1 MSTPTLPARSELPK
15 AYTWELESIF
25 ATDADW
31 ESAFA
36 RVTAMLPQLA
46 AYAGRMGES
55 AATLLEAIKTRD
67 AAGELLGR
75 VIVYA
80 HMRQHEDTANS
91 TYQALADRAT
101 SLAAELGATT
111 SFFVPEI
118 LAIPEERLNGYLAS
132 EPGLATFRHMFDEI
146 LRERPHVLSAPM
158 EALLAQASEI
168 GDAPERIFGMLNNA
182 DLKLPLVHDDQGQEV
197 ELTQGS
203 YVPRF
208 LESRNREVRREAFES
223 MLGTFRGLRNTIA
236 ATLAATVKRDIFY
249 ARARHYVSAREAA
262 LSPHNIPISVYD
274 NLVETVNRNIPA
286 LQRYLALRKRVLGLS
301 DLHMY
306 DLYVPIVADVEY
318 KVPYEQAQETVA
330 RALAPLGEAYGRGLS
345 EGFGGRWID
354 VLENRGK
361 RSGAYSWGAYGTRPF
376 VLLNYQESMD
386 SMFTLAHEMGH
397 TMHSYFTWGTQPYH
411 YGNYTIF
418 VAEVASTL
426 NEALLTHYLLQTT
439 QDRALRLYVL
449 NHYLESF
456 RTTLYRQTLFA
467 EFERDIHARAE
478 AGEALTA
485 EHLSAMFKGLNDR
498 YYGPTVD
505 VDDLISIEWAR
516 IPHFYSNF
524 YVYQYAT
531 GISASAALAARIV
544 SEGQPAVERYLRFLR
559 SGSSDYSINLLRDA
573 GVDMSTPE
581 PVQQA
586 LDTFARY
593 VAEMEQ
599 LL

>member
-1 MSTPTLPARSELPK
+1 MSTPTLPARSELPT

-25 ATDADW
+25 ATDAEW
-31 ESAFA
+31 ESAFT
-36 RVTAMLPQLA
+36 RVSGTLPQLGTFA
-46 AYAGRMGES
+46 ARIGES
-55 AATLLEAIKTRD
+55 AATLLEAIKLRD
-67 AAGELLGR
+67 SAGELLGR

-101 SLAAELGATT
+101 TLAAEFGATT

-118 LAIPEERLNGYLAS
+118 LAIPEEQLNGYLAS
-132 EPGLATFRHMFDEI
+132 EPGLATYRHMFDEI

-158 EALLAQASEI
+158 EALLAQASEMA
-168 GDAPERIFGMLNNA
+168 DAPERIFGMLNNA
-182 DLKLPLVHDDQGQEV
+182 DLKLPTVHDDQGQMV

-208 LESRNREVRREAFES
+208 LESRNREVRHEAFEA
-223 MLGTFRGLRNTIA
+223 MQGTFQGLRNTIA
-236 ATLAATVKRDIFY
+236 ATLASTVKRDIFY
-249 ARARHYVSAREAA
+249 ARARHYTSAREAA
-262 LSPHNIPISVYD
+262 LSPHNIPLDVYD
-274 NLVETVNRNIPA
+274 NLVETVNRNIPV
-286 LQRYLALRKRVLGLS
+286 LQRYLALRKRALGLS

-306 DLYVPIVADVEY
+306 DLYVPIVPDVEY

-330 RALAPLGEAYGRGLS
+330 QALAPLGEAYVRGLR
-345 EGFGGRWID
+345 EGFSSRWID

-361 RSGAYSWGAYGTRPF
+361 RSGAYSWGSYGTKPF

-426 NEALLTHYLLQTT
+426 NEALLTHHLLQTT

-467 EFERDIHARAE
+467 EFERDIHAKVE
-478 AGEALTA
+478 GGEALTA
-485 EHLSAMFKGLNDR
+485 ESLSSLYKELNDR

-559 SGSSDYSINLLRDA
+559 SGSSDFSINLLRDA

-593 VAEMEQ
+593 VGEMEQ